1 MEFAECDD
9 AKASQMS
16 QAIINTASEALL
28 KDAKA
33 ASERRGSMV
42 IREVDVN
49 FAISRFKMLK
59 AHKWYLIP
67 VSGNGAC
74 QCTLPFPLPH
84 VHFLKISNPSV
95 PLQLLRFGCAWSF
108 RIS

>member
-1 MEFAECDD
+1 MEIAECDD

-74 QCTLPFPLPH
+74 QCTLPFP
-84 VHFLKISNPSV
+84 FLMYI
-95 PLQLLRFGCAWSF
+95 F
-108 RIS
+108 